1 MVQKNYIIFLF
12 LITGLFLTSGC
23 LWFLPEGEV
32 PPNLVGEQNT
42 QAAPDAVPL
51 KDAEAAMSGAIVRT
65 FIRNGLSTQQIP
77 VAFTETSTKQNSSFV
92 SLLYSTGMIYIV
104 PSSRTAVFLIDSRLD
119 KGVWTLRLVKPDGT
133 VVMKKTVKYRQNP

>member
-1 MVQKNYIIFLF
+1 MVKKSYIVFLF
-12 LITGLFLTSGC
+12 LIAGLFLTSGC

-42 QAAPDAVPL
+42 QAEPDAVPL

-65 FIRNGLSTQQIP
+65 FIRNGLSTRQIP
-77 VAFTETSTKQNSSFV
+77 VIFTATSSKQNRSFV
-92 SLLYSTGMIYIV
+92 NLLYSTGMIQFIS
-104 PSSRTAVFLIDSRLD
+104 SSRTADFLIDSRLE
-119 KGVWTLRLVKPDGT
+119 KGVWVLRLVKPDGT

>member
-1 MVQKNYIIFLF
+1 MVKKSYIVFLF
-12 LITGLFLTSGC
+12 LIAGLFLTSGC

-42 QAAPDAVPL
+42 QAEPDAVPL

-65 FIRNGLSTQQIP
+65 FIRNGLSTRQVP
-77 VAFTETSTKQNSSFV
+77 VIFTATSSKQNRSFV
-92 SLLYSTGMIYIV
+92 NLLYSTGMIQFV
-104 PSSRTAVFLIDSRLD
+104 SSSRTADFLIDSRLE
-119 KGVWTLRLVKPDGT
+119 KGVWVLRLVKPDGT

>member
-1 MVQKNYIIFLF
+1 MVKKSYIVFLF
-12 LITGLFLTSGC
+12 LIAGLFLTSGC

-65 FIRNGLSTQQIP
+65 FIRNGLSTRQVP
-77 VAFTETSTKQNSSFV
+77 VIFTATSSKQNRSFV
-92 SLLYSTGMIYIV
+92 NLLYSTGMIQFV
-104 PSSRTAVFLIDSRLD
+104 SSSRTADFLIDSRLE
-119 KGVWTLRLVKPDGT
+119 KGVWVLRLVKPDGT

>member
-1 MVQKNYIIFLF
+1 MTKTRYIIFLF
-12 LITGLFLTSGC
+12 LIAGVFLTSGC

-65 FIRNGLSTQQIP
+65 FIRNGLSTQQVP
-77 VAFTETSTKQNSSFV
+77 VAFTETSTQQNRSFV
-92 SLLYSTGMIYIV
+92 NLLYSTGMIQFTH
-104 PSSRTAVFLIDSRLD
+104 SSRTAVFLIDSRLE
-119 KGVWTLRLVKPDGT
+119 KGVWVLRLVKPDGT

>member
-12 LITGLFLTSGC
+12 LLAGLFLTSGC

-65 FIRNGLSTQQIP
+65 FIRNGLSTQQVP
-77 VAFTETSTKQNSSFV
+77 VAFTETSTKQNPSFV
-92 SLLYSTGMIYIV
+92 NLLYSTGMICIV

-119 KGVWTLRLVKPDGT
+119 KGVWVLRLVKPDGT
-133 VVMKKTVKYRQNP
+133 VVMKKTVKYHQNP